1 MSRTPRRS
9 LFLKLASLLGMV
21 QLAAVAGVSGWL
33 TYSEARGHRREL
45 EHKAVLYAQ
54 LTAEQVKSAVAFDDK
69 ETAREI
75 FDAVAQDGDVESL
88 ALYLDSGAL
97 LHGRGEVEPAREG
110 PRPEAPV
117 VRADT
122 SSLWVT
128 APVTSVEGPKGTLV
142 LRLSTASV
150 SATIAARTRE
160 GLVAATLALVLSLLA
175 AALIAGRLSTR
186 IGRVARAAAH
196 VAEGQLDG
204 APVGDR
210 SSDELG
216 VLGRGFDTMVG
227 QLRTLMREMATRAE
241 QEQVRLEGLVAART
255 AALDA
260 RNQDLRRVLDTVEQ
274 GLVLIDRDGRMSAER
289 SAIMERWLGPAP
301 ASLWTYLAQGDA
313 RTEAWLEAAWAS
325 LVEDVLPRELALAQL
340 PQRLRHGA
348 QTFSLSYA
356 LTDRADGSLGGA
368 LVVITDISAQLA
380 REAAERD
387 ERETL
392 ELLRRLID
400 DRESTLDM
408 LAEAAGLVAS
418 ILDPRSDLTTLM
430 RALHTL
436 KGNAGQFGLER
447 VAQLCHDAE
456 SRLVDVG
463 GGLEPAEL
471 QALEASWSDVSRRVA
486 AVVDPS
492 SAGEL
497 RITRAEYQALLAAT
511 RDPKV
516 LALVELWPEERV
528 EPRLTRFAEQARQL
542 AERLGQPPLEV
553 QVSAQGVRAP
563 GRALT
568 GMWPV
573 LTHVVRNAVDH
584 GARPGEPGRLEL
596 SAVRDRD
603 GLRLT
608 VRDHGPGVPWAR
620 VRARA
625 QALGLPHETPAELTE
640 ALFADGLS
648 TRDEVT
654 TTSGRG
660 VGLSAVRAAATAT
673 GAQLELSSDEHG
685 TTVTLRWANHLLS
698 PTSRKSAPSPSPA
711 VGDATRAVKGAST

>member
-9 LFLKLASLLGMV
+9 LFLKLASLLGLV
-21 QLAAVAGVSGWL
+21 QLTAVAGISGWL
-33 TYSEARGHRREL
+33 THSEAQAHRREL

-75 FDAVAQDGDVESL
+75 FDAVAQDGDVEAL
-88 ALYLDSGAL
+88 ALYVESGAL
-97 LHGRGEVEPAREG
+97 LHGRGEAEPSREG

-117 VRADT
+117 VVEDAA
-122 SSLWVT
+122 SLVVT

-150 SATIAARTRE
+150 AATIAARTRE
-160 GLVAATLALVLSLLA
+160 GLVAAAIALAASLLA

-186 IGRVARAAAH
+186 IGRVAHAAAR

-204 APVGDR
+204 ASVGDR

-216 VLGRGFDTMVG
+216 VLSRGFDTMVG

-241 QEQVRLEGLVAART
+241 QEQERLEGLVAART

-274 GLVLIDRDGRMSAER
+274 GLVLIDRDGKMSAER

-301 ASLWTYLAQGDA
+301 ESLWTYLAQGDA
-313 RTEAWLEAAWAS
+313 RTEAWLESAWAS

-340 PQRLRHGA
+340 PQRVRHGA
-348 QTFSLSYA
+348 QTFALSYA
-356 LTDRADGSLGGA
+356 VTDGPDGAPSGA
-368 LVVITDISAQLA
+368 LVVVTDISAQLA
-380 REAAERD
+380 REAAECD

-392 ELLRRLID
+392 QLLRRLIN

-418 ILDPRSDLTTLM
+418 ILDPQTDTTALM

-447 VAQLCHDAE
+447 VARLCHDAE

-463 GGLEPAEL
+463 GPLEPHERE
-471 QALEASWSDVSRRVA
+471 ALTGAWSDVSRRVA
-486 AVVDPS
+486 AVVDAQ
-492 SAGEL
+492 SAHDL
-497 RITRAEYQALLAAT
+497 RISKAEYQALLAVT

-528 EPRLTRFAEQARQL
+528 EPRLSRFAEQARQL
-542 AERLGQPPLEV
+542 AERLGQPPLDV
-553 QVSAQGVRAP
+553 TVSAHGVRAP
-563 GRALT
+563 ARALA
-568 GMWPV
+568 GVWPA

-584 GARPGEPGRLEL
+584 GARPGESGHLEL
-596 SAVRDRD
+596 SAVRDRE
-603 GLRLT
+603 GLRVT

-625 QALGLPHETPAELTE
+625 EALGLPHQTPAELLE

-660 VGLSAVRAAATAT
+660 VGLSAVRAAATAA
-673 GAQLELSSDEHG
+673 GAQLELSSDERG
-685 TTVTLRWANHLLS
+685 TSVTLRWANHLLS
-698 PTSRKSAPSPSPA
+698 PASRKSAPSPSPA
-711 VGDATRAVKGAST
+711 AGEAARAAKGALS

>member
-1 MSRTPRRS
+1 
-9 LFLKLASLLGMV
+9 MV
-21 QLAAVAGVSGWL
+21 QLAAVAGISGWL
-33 TYSEARGHRREL
+33 TYSESQAHRREL
-45 EHKAVLYAQ
+45 EHKAVLYAK

-75 FDAVAQDGDVESL
+75 FDAVAQDADVESL
-88 ALYLDSGAL
+88 ALYVESGAL
-97 LHGRGEVEPAREG
+97 LHGRGEAEPSREG

-117 VRADT
+117 VVADT
-122 SSLWVT
+122 TSLVVT

-150 SATIAARTRE
+150 ASTIAARTRE
-160 GLVAATLALVLSLLA
+160 GLLAAAIALVASLLA

-186 IGRVARAAAH
+186 IGRVASAAAR

-210 SSDELG
+210 SGDELG
-216 VLGRGFDTMVG
+216 VLSRGFDTMVG
-227 QLRTLMREMATRAE
+227 QLRTLVHEMATRAE
-241 QEQVRLEGLVAART
+241 QEQERLEGLVAART

-274 GLVLIDRDGRMSAER
+274 GLVLVDRDGKMSAER
-289 SAIMERWLGPAP
+289 SAIMARWLGPAP
-301 ASLWTYLAQGDA
+301 DSLWAYLAQGDA
-313 RTEAWLEAAWAS
+313 RTEAWLESAWGS

-340 PQRLRHGA
+340 PQRVRHGG
-348 QTFSLSYA
+348 QTFALSYA
-356 LTDRADGSLGGA
+356 LTERSDGSVGGA

-392 ELLRRLID
+392 ELLRRLMN

-408 LAEAAGLVAS
+408 LSEAAGLVAN
-418 ILDPRSDLTTLM
+418 ILDPRTDTTSLM
-430 RALHTL
+430 RSLHTL

-447 VAQLCHDAE
+447 VAKLCHDAE

-463 GGLEPAEL
+463 GGLELAEHEAL
-471 QALEASWSDVSRRVA
+471 QGAWSDVSRRVA
-486 AVVDPS
+486 TVVDHS
-492 SAGEL
+492 SVGDL
-497 RITRAEYQALLAAT
+497 RISKAEYQTLLAAT

-516 LALVELWPEERV
+516 LAMVELWPEERV
-528 EPRLTRFAEQARQL
+528 EPRLLRFAEQARQL

-553 QVSAQGVRAP
+553 QVSAEGVRAP
-563 GRALT
+563 GRALAAV
-568 GMWPV
+568 WPV

-584 GARPGEPGRLEL
+584 GARPGQSGHLEL
-596 SAVRDRD
+596 RAVRDRD
-603 GLRLT
+603 GLSLT

-625 QALGLPHETPAELTE
+625 EALGLPHQTSADLTE

-660 VGLSAVRAAATAT
+660 VGLSAVRAAAQAA
-673 GAQLELSSDEHG
+673 GAQLDFRSDEHG

-698 PTSRKSAPSPSPA
+698 PASRKSAPSPSPA
-711 VGDATRAVKGAST
+711 AGEAPRPAKGALS

>member
-9 LFLKLASLLGMV
+9 LFLKLASLLGLV
-21 QLAAVAGVSGWL
+21 QLAAVGGISGWL
-33 TYSEARGHRREL
+33 THSEAEARRREL

-88 ALYLDSGAL
+88 ALYVESGAL
-97 LHGRGEVEPAREG
+97 LHGRGEAEPSREG

-117 VRADT
+117 VVQAA
-122 SSLWVT
+122 SSLVVT

-150 SATIAARTRE
+150 AATIAARTRE
-160 GLVAATLALVLSLLA
+160 ALVAAAIALLAGLLA

-186 IGRVARAAAH
+186 IGRVASAAAR

-216 VLGRGFDTMVG
+216 VLSRGFDTMVG
-227 QLRTLMREMATRAE
+227 QLRTLVKEMATRAE
-241 QEQVRLEGLVAART
+241 QEQERLEALVAART

-274 GLVLIDRDGRMSAER
+274 GLVLIDRDGKMSAER
-289 SAIMERWLGPAP
+289 SAILERWLGPAP
-301 ASLWTYLAQGDA
+301 ESLWTYLAQGDA
-313 RTEAWLEAAWAS
+313 RAEAWLESAWAS

-340 PQRLRHGA
+340 PQRVRLGA
-348 QTFSLSYA
+348 QTFALSYA
-356 LTDRADGSLGGA
+356 LTDRADGTPGGA

-380 REAAERD
+380 REAAEAD

-392 ELLRRLID
+392 QLLRRLIN

-408 LAEAAGLVAS
+408 LAEAAGLVAT
-418 ILDPRSDLTTLM
+418 ILDPRTDTTALM

-447 VAQLCHDAE
+447 VAALCHEAE

-463 GGLEPAEL
+463 GPLEPSEHE
-471 QALEASWSDVSRRVA
+471 ALSSAWSDVSRRVA
-486 AVVDPS
+486 AVVDAS
-492 SAGEL
+492 SADDL
-497 RITRAEYQALLAAT
+497 RISKAEYQALLAVT

-528 EPRLTRFAEQARQL
+528 EPRLSRFAEQARQL

-553 QVSAQGVRAP
+553 TVSAEGVRAP
-563 GRALT
+563 ARALA
-568 GMWPV
+568 GVWPV

-584 GARPGEPGRLEL
+584 GARPGQSGRLEL
-596 SAVRDRD
+596 SAIRDRD
-603 GLRLT
+603 GLRIT
-608 VRDHGPGVPWAR
+608 VRDHGPGVAWDR

-625 QALGLPHETPAELTE
+625 EALGLPHQTEAELTE

-660 VGLSAVRAAATAT
+660 VGLSAVRAAALAAS
-673 GAQLELSSDEHG
+673 AQLELSSDAHG
-685 TTVTLRWANHLLS
+685 TRVTLRWANHLLS
-698 PTSRKSAPSPSPA
+698 PASRKSAPSPSPTA
-711 VGDATRAVKGAST
+711 GDVARAAKGALS